1 MATKTKKGNE
11 KGFAKITSTPNPVIR
26 LTKSISDKVICGV
39 CGGIAE
45 YLTIDPVLI
54 RLLFVILA
62 LSGGSGVIIY
72 IILCL
77 IVPEATSTATTTQE
91 VIAENSKDLEKTIE
105 TAAANVE
112 TAVKQKNTQTWIG
125 IGIIALGT
133 ILMAN
138 NVGWFEI
145 GHYARYIALIG
156 WPVALIVL
164 GLIIL
169 NKNKNG

>member
-91 VIAENSKDLEKTIE
+91 VIAENSKE
-105 TAAANVE
+105 
-112 TAVKQKNTQTWIG
+112 
-125 IGIIALGT
+125 
-133 ILMAN
+133 
-138 NVGWFEI
+138 
-145 GHYARYIALIG
+145 
-156 WPVALIVL
+156 
-164 GLIIL
+164 
-169 NKNKNG
+169 